1 MGKLD
6 LWMCALCEYVY
17 DPYVGD
23 PDNGVEAG
31 TPFLNLP
38 DEWICPVCTAEKIG
52 FVPYNERAE
61 YGVSEE
67 LTA

>member
-6 LWMCALCEYVY
+6 LWICTICEYVY

-23 PDNGVEAG
+23 PDNGIEAK

-38 DEWICPVCTAEKIG
+38 NEWICPICGSVKKN
-52 FVPYNERAE
+52 FVPYFEHAE
-61 YGVSEE
+61 YGISEE
-67 LTA
+67 IEV